1 MAPRAKRTPDPL
13 AGLTPREAE
22 VLRLAARGMRST
34 EIAGKLDIAVPTV
47 KRHLTTVY
55 RKLGVENRVEA
66 TALYFAA
73 VRGRPREDDLM
84 LVQAQLLE
92 RAVQNLVAVG
102 LLQVERVSSLAA
114 DALRS
119 VPLPRRTAPRLA
131 AVFEQSEPASPTRV
145 RQWAKAAARVD
156 GEEQLQA
163 AFEALAGA
171 LAVATALSDDPPPA

>member
-1 MAPRAKRTPDPL
+1 
-13 AGLTPREAE
+13 
-22 VLRLAARGMRST
+22 LRLAIGFRPIHPKVAVPHPRIWYRSLRHGDAT
-34 EIAGKLDIAVPTV
+34 QAHAELDIAVPTV

-73 VRGRPREDDLM
+73 VRGRPRDDDLM
-84 LVQAQLLE
+84 LMQAQPLE

-102 LLQVERVSSLAA
+102 LVQVERVSGLAA

-131 AVFEQSEPASPTRV
+131 AVFEQSEPASPARV

-156 GEEQLQA
+156 GEEQLQS

-171 LAVATALSDDPPPA
+171 LAVATALSEDPPPA

>member
-1 MAPRAKRTPDPL
+1 MARGGEPTPDTL
-13 AGLTPREAE
+13 GDLTPREAE
-22 VLRLAARGMRST
+22 VLRLAARGLRSA
-34 EIAGKLDIAVPTV
+34 EIAAQLEIAVPTV

-66 TALYFAA
+66 TTLYFAS
-73 VRGRPREDDLM
+73 VRRRPREDDLM
-84 LVQAQLLE
+84 LMQAQLLE

-102 LLQVERVSSLAA
+102 LVQVERVSGFAA

-131 AVFEQSEPASPTRV
+131 AVFEHSEPASPTHV
-145 RQWAKAAARVD
+145 RQWARAAARVD
-156 GEEQLQA
+156 KEEQLQA

-171 LAVATALSDDPPPA
+171 LAVATALRDDPPPS